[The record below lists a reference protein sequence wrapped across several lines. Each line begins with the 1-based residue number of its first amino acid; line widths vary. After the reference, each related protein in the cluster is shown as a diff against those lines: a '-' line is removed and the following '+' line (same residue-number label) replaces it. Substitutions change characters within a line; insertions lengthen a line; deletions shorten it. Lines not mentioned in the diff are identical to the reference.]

1 MWAEPLLCG
10 VQPRGGGSAE
20 MEIWFPALCSTH
32 SLLQGECFHS
42 NAITGML
49 RGVAEIQTHSFRVLT
64 RQRQTFIVGSES
76 SVVGGIS
83 QRVAPPLCHAP
94 TVSNI
99 VLRTGTG
106 RQHGAQPRT
115 AKCRGRGL
123 DENSP
128 PPHSST
134 CKNYI
139 NKSDPLAFPW
149 VSSRAVKQTLFK
161 CFSKS
166 SEMSQHL
173 QLKVDVMMEHH
184 NEGKKRDWPKPGTTT
199 ASFCRCRWPPP
210 PWQPCRTDLRSVA
223 GRCPLPHW
231 RRKTTLPPDCERK
244 GEFVHSLCELL
255 EEPFVN

>member
-184 NEGKKRDWPKPGTTT
+184 NEGKKE
-199 ASFCRCRWPPP
+199 
-210 PWQPCRTDLRSVA
+210 TDQSRVPRRLLFVVA
-223 GRCPLPHW
+223 GDPLHHDNLAEQIFVLSLVVVLFLTGGG
-231 RRKTTLPPDCERK
+231 RRLFLLTVK
-244 GEFVHSLCELL
+244 GKESLFIHS
-255 EEPFVN
+255 VNF